1 MKLAITMVK
10 EAAAQAPLVLR
21 GDYAGAIRQAAR
33 IGYDAVE
40 LHVADPAE
48 VDVREIRSVCDASG
62 VAVSSIGTGLA
73 WVRDG
78 LALTSG
84 DERARQQAL
93 ARMQAFVQL
102 GEQLGSVVIV
112 GLIKGLVK
120 ESAGRSEYERHLAE
134 ALDACLATARKSGV
148 TLVLEA
154 MNRYESDIL
163 NTIQECV
170 QFIERFDSEYLK
182 LHIDTYHMNIEEDRI
197 AQNIVAAGKH
207 IGHVHIADS
216 NRGYPGLG
224 HYNFAETIAAL
235 NTIEYKGAL
244 AVECVPRPT
253 SEQAARGAYEF
264 LRGAMTAHPSARQA
278 LEEKPGQ

>member
-1 MKLAITMVK
+1 MELAVTMVK
-10 EAAAQAPLVLR
+10 EAAAGAPLVLR
-21 GDYAGAIRQAAR
+21 GDYAAAIRQAAQ

-40 LHVADPAE
+40 LHVPDPAE
-48 VDVREIRSVCDASG
+48 VDVREIRSACDASG

-73 WVRDG
+73 FVRDG
-78 LALTSG
+78 LALTSR
-84 DERARQQAL
+84 DERVRQRAL
-93 ARMQAFVQL
+93 ARLLDFVRL
-102 GEQLGSVVIV
+102 GGELGSVVIV

-120 ESAGRSEYERHLAE
+120 ESGGHSEYECHFRK
-134 ALDACLATARKSGV
+134 ALDDCLVAARELEV

-197 AQNIVAAGKH
+197 GRNIVAAGKH

-235 NTIEYKGAL
+235 NTVGYKGAL
-244 AVECVPRPT
+244 AVECVPKPT
-253 SEQAARGAYEF
+253 PEQAALGAYEF
-264 LRGAMTAHPSARQA
+264 LQGAMTAHPSTRHA
-278 LEEKPGQ
+278 